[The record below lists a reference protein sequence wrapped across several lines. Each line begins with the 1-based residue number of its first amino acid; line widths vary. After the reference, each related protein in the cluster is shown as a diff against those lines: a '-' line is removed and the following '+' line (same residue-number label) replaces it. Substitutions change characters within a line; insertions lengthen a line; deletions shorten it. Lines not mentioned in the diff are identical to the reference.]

1 MLALLLFGLGLA
13 LLVAGAELLVR
24 GASGLGSSLGIGP
37 LVIGLT
43 VVAWGTSA
51 PELAVNIQ
59 SAVQGAPQVALGTVV
74 GSNIFNILV
83 VLGLSALVAPL
94 AVARQVVRRDVPVM
108 IAVSLLL
115 LLLALDGEISRVDG
129 LILLAGMAGYTGW
142 SIKQSRRVAE
152 PASGTAGQPD
162 PLSTWSRR
170 QAPLN
175 ILSIAAGLGVL
186 ALGARWLVD
195 GSVAMAEALGVSRL
209 VIGVT
214 IVAAGT
220 SLPEAATSVVAALRG
235 ERDLAVGNAV
245 GSNIFNI
252 LGALGVTSVVAPATI
267 PVPPAALHLDIPVL
281 IAVALACLP
290 ISFTGYRITRWEG
303 SLFLA
308 YYLAFV
314 AYVVLDAL
322 QHEAMPG
329 YVAFVKYFA
338 VPATVVTLLVTT
350 VRAHRERQH
359 GNGS

>member
-1 MLALLLFGLGLA
+1 
-13 LLVAGAELLVR
+13 VR
-24 GASGLGSSLGIGP
+24 GAAGLGSSLGIGP

-59 SAVQGAPQVALGTVV
+59 STVQGAPQVALGNVV

-83 VLGLSALVAPL
+83 VLGLSALMAPL
-94 AVARQVVRRDVPVM
+94 VVARRIVRRDVPVM
-108 IAVSLLL
+108 IAVSGLL
-115 LLLALDGEISRVDG
+115 LLLAIDGEISRGDG
-129 LILLAGMAGYTGW
+129 IILLAGMAGYTSW
-142 SIKQSRRVAE
+142 SIRQSRRQAE
-152 PASGTAGQPD
+152 PTSGTAGHPD
-162 PLSTWSRR
+162 PLSRGSRR
-170 QAPLN
+170 KLPSN
-175 ILSIAAGLGVL
+175 ILLIVAGLGVL

-209 VIGVT
+209 IIGVT

-235 ERDLAVGNAV
+235 ERDIAVGNVV

-252 LGALGVTSVVAPATI
+252 LGVLGVTGVVAPANI

-290 ISFTGYRITRWEG
+290 ISFTGHRIARWEG
-303 SLFLA
+303 FLFLA

-322 QHEAMPG
+322 QHEALPG
-329 YVAFVKYFA
+329 YLAFVVYFA
-338 VPATVVTLLVTT
+338 VPATVVAILVTT
-350 VRAHRERQH
+350 VRACRVRRH